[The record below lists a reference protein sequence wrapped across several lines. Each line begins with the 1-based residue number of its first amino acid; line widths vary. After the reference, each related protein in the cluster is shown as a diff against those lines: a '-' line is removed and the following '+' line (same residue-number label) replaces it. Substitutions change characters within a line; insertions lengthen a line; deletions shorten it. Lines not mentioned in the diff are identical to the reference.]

1 MDDRTLIL
9 LRHAKS
15 DYPGGVADHDRPL
28 APRGR
33 REAALAGAAITER
46 FPVISQVLCSGATR
60 TRETFATTGID
71 APATFSEAIYEAAPD
86 DILTAIAELAD
97 DPEVLLVVGHA
108 PGMPATALRLADA
121 DSDADIVD
129 TIQNRFPT
137 SAFAVLTVHGGWSD
151 LGDGTATVT
160 ELVIPRA

>member
-1 MDDRTLIL
+1 MTTRTLIL

-15 DYPGGVADHDRPL
+15 DYPGGVADHERPL

-33 REAALAGAAITER
+33 REAALAGVAITER
-46 FPVISQVLCSGATR
+46 FPVISQVLCSGAAR
-60 TRETFATTGID
+60 TRETLATSGID
-71 APATFSEAIYEAAPD
+71 APVIFTDAIYEAAPD
-86 DILTAIAELAD
+86 DILTAIAELAE
-97 DPEVLLVVGHA
+97 DPEVLLVIGHA

-121 DSDADIVD
+121 DSDADVVD
-129 TIQNRFPT
+129 TMQNRFPT
-137 SAFAVLTVHGGWSD
+137 SAFAVLTVHSDWTD

>member
-1 MDDRTLIL
+1 MPDRTLIL

-33 REAALAGAAITER
+33 REAPLAGAAIIER
-46 FPVISQVLCSGATR
+46 FPTVSAVLCSGATR
-60 TRETFATTGID
+60 TRETLAATGIE
-71 APATFSEAIYEAAPD
+71 APVTFSEALYEASPD
-86 DILTAIAELAD
+86 DILAAISGLD
-97 DPEVLLVVGHA
+97 SDPEVLLVVGHA

-121 DSDADIVD
+121 ASDADLID

-137 SAFAVLTVHGGWSD
+137 SAFAVLIVHGRWAD
-151 LGDGTATVT
+151 LSDGTATVT